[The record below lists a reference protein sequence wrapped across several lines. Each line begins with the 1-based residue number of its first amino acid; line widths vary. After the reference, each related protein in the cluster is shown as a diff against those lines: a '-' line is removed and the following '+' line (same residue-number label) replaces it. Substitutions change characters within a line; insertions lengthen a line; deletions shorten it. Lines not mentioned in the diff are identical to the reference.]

1 MKTILSIVAC
11 TLLVG
16 CSTITKQDA
25 CNTAQAAYAAYLVYQ
40 QAQINGGKP
49 PSQDQILAAQAAA
62 AVLTTQCGWTPPAAF
77 KAIALPP
84 PNDRFG
90 VPIILPPAK

>member
-1 MKTILSIVAC
+1 MKTILLIVAC
-11 TLLVG
+11 ALLVG

-25 CNTAQAAYAAYLVYQ
+25 CDTAQAAYIAYK
-40 QAQINGGKP
+40 QAQINGGNP
-49 PSQDQILAAQAAA
+49 PSQDQINAAQAAA
-62 AVLTTQCGWTPPAAF
+62 AILTIQCGWTPPAAS

-90 VPIILPPAK
+90 VPIIIPPAK